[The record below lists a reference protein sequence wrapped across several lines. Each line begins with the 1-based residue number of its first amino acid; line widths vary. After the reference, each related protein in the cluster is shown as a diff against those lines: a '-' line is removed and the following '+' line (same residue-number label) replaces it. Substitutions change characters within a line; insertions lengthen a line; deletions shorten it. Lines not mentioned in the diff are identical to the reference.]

1 MLTRLFRSARV
12 VTQVAHCH
20 ETNGVFLM
28 VQQFLDTELVISFIG
43 CQKLDVIAL
52 EAGKAIDHLQLVM
65 LFKTLLEG
73 ATARTPSFG
82 YSAMLRA

>member
-1 MLTRLFRSARV
+1 
-12 VTQVAHCH
+12 
-20 ETNGVFLM
+20 M

-73 ATARTPSFG
+73 ATARTPS
-82 YSAMLRA
+82 